1 MQQHM
6 AWEKKMREKHAHSA
20 LTRNNQPPLLYNDNL
35 VVSPSNEWKV
45 EIHTYVLF
53 QLGLLI
59 KYSINLDKIIHIR
72 E

>member
-35 VVSPSNEWKV
+35 VVSASNE
-45 EIHTYVLF
+45 
-53 QLGLLI
+53 
-59 KYSINLDKIIHIR
+59 
-72 E
+72 

>member
-35 VVSPSNEWKV
+35 VVSPSNEWKG
-45 EIHTYVLF
+45 EIHTYVLLK
-53 QLGLLI
+53 QSLPVKNNYLEMAMLA
-59 KYSINLDKIIHIR
+59 
-72 E
+72 